1 MTATRERLALMA
13 DTSLSGVRMAREL
26 DRLLIECGEPK
37 PGGQR

>member
-26 DRLLIECGEPK
+26 ELIECGEPK
-37 PGGQR
+37 PGGQQ